1 MTLHNTDPTLYALFC
16 LRRLTLP
23 AHPGSIGRITGRAA
37 SQTAL
42 DLLQLEG
49 MGLVQAD
56 AEHVRLTMLGLARSA
71 QLAHASGDSA
81 GRAQAMIA
89 EPRKSLRRIKPL
101 VAAKAQHALDVEDQ
115 ADGTPKALSA

>member
-23 AHPGSIGRITGRAA
+23 AHPGSLGRLTGRTA

-49 MGLVQAD
+49 MGLVQVVD
-56 AEHVRLTMLGLARSA
+56 ATDAAPVRLTVLGLARSA

-81 GRAQAMIA
+81 VLVA
-89 EPRKSLRRIKPL
+89 EPRKSLRRLKPL
-101 VAAKAQHALDVEDQ
+101 LAAKAQHMRAADDQ